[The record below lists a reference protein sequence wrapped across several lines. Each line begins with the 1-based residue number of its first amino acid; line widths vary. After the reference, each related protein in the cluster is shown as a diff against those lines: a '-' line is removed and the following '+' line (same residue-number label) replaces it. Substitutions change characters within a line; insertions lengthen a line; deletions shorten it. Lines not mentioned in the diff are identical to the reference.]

1 MKRFKKLFILLIK
14 MNEQNNGR
22 RGDEPRVEDIV
33 RNDFPNDATV
43 EERGGAI
50 YATDGS
56 FKILYPNKREN
67 PDGSVTV
74 EDVLQEGILMELSQ
88 GRLGLNW
95 LGIETKDTGSREE
108 KNNILV
114 KLNLLHL

>member
-1 MKRFKKLFILLIK
+1 

-74 EDVLQEGILMELSQ
+74 EGVVKWVDSSGCTARGHFNGTIPREARVELVGDRNEGYWVP
-88 GRLGLNW
+88 R
-95 LGIETKDTGSREE
+95 RE
-108 KNNILV
+108 KQYPC
-114 KLNLLHL
+114 